1 MPLFVGIGWL
11 WGYLCC
17 VLHLATARRKWTKS
31 WIVSIPTRFG
41 ILRQDKK
48 SQKSTYLSGTICTIP
63 VRRFATILLAMV
75 VCCLARAMHFYYKI
89 ASFRQIHHDP
99 CSETSTF
106 RPGGEVAKKRGRFLY
121 VFSTLKTGKSPV
133 LLQLYAV
140 LNMVFKNKGATTKFH
155 GCSKYCERISGFI
168 ACPASILMFYTRRS
182 VNL

>member
-89 ASFRQIHHDP
+89 TSFRQNHHEP
-99 CSETSTF
+99 CSETDALRSAHGSGEGTSSKLSPRLHGTF
-106 RPGGEVAKKRGRFLY
+106 TYTQKHAAWGLQIHLQTGGAIDLRVAGCTNCT
-121 VFSTLKTGKSPV
+121 VFMHKI
-133 LLQLYAV
+133 
-140 LNMVFKNKGATTKFH
+140 F
-155 GCSKYCERISGFI
+155 
-168 ACPASILMFYTRRS
+168 
-182 VNL
+182 